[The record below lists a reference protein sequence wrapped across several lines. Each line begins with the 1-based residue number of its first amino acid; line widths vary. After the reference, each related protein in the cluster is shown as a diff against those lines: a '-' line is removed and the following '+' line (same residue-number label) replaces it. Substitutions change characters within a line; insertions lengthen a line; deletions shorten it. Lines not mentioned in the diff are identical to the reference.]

1 MFYGDQRDETRQ
13 FFITV
18 WDKMQAN
25 APLIPLEAQIADVL
39 QLHPEYD
46 SLFSKGKDSLD
57 TDFSIE
63 KGQSNPFL
71 HMGMHLALRE
81 QLSTNRPLG
90 LQAIYET
97 YCNNL
102 GDKHTAEHQIIET
115 LGEILWEAQRNG
127 TAPNEQRYLQLLRER
142 TPNQFKK

>member
-13 FFITV
+13 FFFTV
-18 WDKMQAN
+18 WQKMQAN
-25 APLIPLEAQIADVL
+25 SPLLPLEAQIADVM
-39 QLHPEYD
+39 QWHPEYNAIFADAD
-46 SLFSKGKDSLD
+46 SNTDA
-57 TDFSIE
+57 DFSIE

-81 QLSTNRPLG
+81 QLSTDRPVG
-90 LQAIYET
+90 LRALHQT

-102 GDKHTAEHQIIET
+102 GDAHEAEHRMIES

-127 TAPNEQRYLQLLRER
+127 QAPNEQRYLNLISER
-142 TPNQFKK
+142 IPNKV

>member
-13 FFITV
+13 FFFTV
-18 WDKMQAN
+18 WQKMHFK
-25 APLIPLEAQIADVL
+25 APLLPLEAQIADVM
-39 QLHPEYD
+39 QWHPEYEPIFANAKENAD
-46 SLFSKGKDSLD
+46 A
-57 TDFSIE
+57 DFSIE

-81 QLSTNRPLG
+81 QLSTDRPLG
-90 LQAIYET
+90 LRALHQV

-102 GDKHTAEHQIIET
+102 GDAHEAEHQMIET

-127 TAPNEQRYLQLLRER
+127 QAPDEQRYLNLIRER
-142 TPNQFKK
+142 TPNKI